1 MVDFIDTQPNFL
13 GGAVVIEIVQE
24 PQSNVEEKV
33 NPIILKYDFF
43 SGTDP
48 FIFISTGQCY

>member
-48 FIFISTGQCY
+48 FVFISTGQCY